1 MEGVEL
7 CSRKTQFL
15 TGLNDHFA
23 IGELRRKGIILECG
37 IVDGDLVRILIFL
50 GGECDRREI
59 LDAPGKNIGF
69 GYVPRAEQE
78 IIGALFR
85 LYKRNDH
92 RIAFFR
98 CKLRAPLHL
107 DTARRLVRCETDAR
121 AVFALRERECVIRVL
136 REFYIVDSGAGYR
149 NGERAVRIGEDERRG
164 YNDKPPEFILINVDQ
179 LRLESFRLH
188 GARG

>member
-1 MEGVEL
+1 MFP
-7 CSRKTQFL
+7 KTQFL

-78 IIGALFR
+78 IIGALLGCISVTITGSPSSGVNSARPFTSTR
-85 LYKRNDH
+85 LD
-92 RIAFFR
+92 ALFDV
-98 CKLRAPLHL
+98 KLTLAPSSLF
-107 DTARRLVRCETDAR
+107 ENEN
-121 AVFALRERECVIRVL
+121 ALFGFSV
-136 REFYIVDSGAGYR
+136 
-149 NGERAVRIGEDERRG
+149 
-164 YNDKPPEFILINVDQ
+164 
-179 LRLESFRLH
+179 SFTS
-188 GARG
+188 